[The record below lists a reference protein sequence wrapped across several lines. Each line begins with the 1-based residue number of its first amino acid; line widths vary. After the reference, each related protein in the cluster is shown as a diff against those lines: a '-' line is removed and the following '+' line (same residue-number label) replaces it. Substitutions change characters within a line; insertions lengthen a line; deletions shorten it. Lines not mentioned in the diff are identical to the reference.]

1 MVIYVDSVIVPEYW
15 SDSHMYIIL
24 TLQRN
29 QWVEDHIVM
38 FNYLEVNS
46 LIGLLKW
53 II

>member
-1 MVIYVDSVIVPEYW
+1 MVIYADSVVVAENW
-15 SDSHMYIIL
+15 SDSHMYTIL

-29 QWVEDHIVM
+29 QWVEDHKVM